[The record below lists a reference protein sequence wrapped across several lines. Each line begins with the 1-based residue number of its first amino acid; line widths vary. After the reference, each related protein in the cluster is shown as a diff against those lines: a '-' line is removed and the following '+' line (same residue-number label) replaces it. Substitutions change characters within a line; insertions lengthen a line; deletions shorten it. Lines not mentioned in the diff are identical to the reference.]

1 MILQTHFHS
10 FSCNNFESSMLRAS
24 IASSSFNIHR
34 HRQDTADEALDRN
47 QSKSCSYLVVSHH
60 MCIGSLIWQNDPWRN
75 ILCKT
80 KHFTQTILFL
90 WISTSHKFCSSAS
103 ASFYSCAVYHG
114 FNLMSVLKNREMT
127 TWDTRTE
134 APSAQLYVSVS
145 GPGTNA
151 MVMKRNM
158 ILFECL
164 HQNHNNNNYNY
175 ALYKLFTVVGCQSQ
189 GAGYQCHCHRAME

>member
-1 MILQTHFHS
+1 MIHQTHFHS
-10 FSCNNFESSMLRAS
+10 FPCNNFESSMLRAS

-60 MCIGSLIWQNDPWRN
+60 MCIASLIWQNDPWRN

-90 WISTSHKFCSSAS
+90 WISTSHIFCSSAT
-103 ASFYSCAVYHG
+103 ASCYSCAVYHG

-127 TWDTRTE
+127 TCSASGSSEEKTRQQFYFLHLSNECCWMCTIRMRH
-134 APSAQLYVSVS
+134 LITIVRNKLLLVSVMFS
-145 GPGTNA
+145 SI
-151 MVMKRNM
+151 K
-158 ILFECL
+158 I
-164 HQNHNNNNYNY
+164 
-175 ALYKLFTVVGCQSQ
+175 KLLI
-189 GAGYQCHCHRAME
+189 

>member
-1 MILQTHFHS
+1 
-10 FSCNNFESSMLRAS
+10 MLRAS

-90 WISTSHKFCSSAS
+90 WISTSHIFCSSAS
-103 ASFYSCAVYHG
+103 ASCYSCAVYHG

-127 TWDTRTE
+127 TCVRQMLFINQTMPKTNLKGWSSSIFLVNRYTADFFTNKTE
-134 APSAQLYVSVS
+134 VSEWTIKFYV
-145 GPGTNA
+145 
-151 MVMKRNM
+151 
-158 ILFECL
+158 L
-164 HQNHNNNNYNY
+164 
-175 ALYKLFTVVGCQSQ
+175 
-189 GAGYQCHCHRAME
+189 